1 VQEQVRRLGSVAHR
15 ERQPAQGIPFAPAI
29 VLLGLFLVV
38 PIAMALWVSF
48 SDWNGNGSPFGANAH
63 YVGLANYRHLLT
75 EPGLDQNNFGTAIR
89 NNVYYVLL
97 VVPIQTAVALFLA
110 VLVNR
115 RLRGVG
121 FFRTAFYFPSVT
133 SSVAISVVFLFICGF
148 FGAVHSPWVV
158 VTPLICAVLALS
170 VAAPI
175 SAFSAG
181 LENDSYFSLLFRF
194 VVIPSTLFAG
204 VFFPVTQLPPFF
216 QVLAYASPLWHA
228 VVLCRAAMLGGATP
242 WPVWIH
248 VGYMLLLAVVG
259 LWWANKAYS
268 KRLED

>member
-1 VQEQVRRLGSVAHR
+1 MIVILGVFLL
-15 ERQPAQGIPFAPAI
+15 IPI
-29 VLLGLFLVV
+29 V
-38 PIAMALWVSF
+38 MAAWVSI

-133 SSVAISVVFLFICGF
+133 SSVAIDG
-148 FGAVHSPWVV
+148 
-158 VTPLICAVLALS
+158 PL
-170 VAAPI
+170 P
-175 SAFSAG
+175 
-181 LENDSYFSLLFRF
+181 
-194 VVIPSTLFAG
+194 
-204 VFFPVTQLPPFF
+204 LP
-216 QVLAYASPLWHA
+216 
-228 VVLCRAAMLGGATP
+228 
-242 WPVWIH
+242 
-248 VGYMLLLAVVG
+248 LLARRRRSTSSCRSSV
-259 LWWANKAYS
+259 
-268 KRLED
+268 